1 MLRVWPWPKTQSKTP
16 PKQALKTCLA
26 RTTEYEKEKKK
37 VLSCLPRNLHLEYTR
52 DYISYSPFH
61 LPPVCIHFNN
71 CYLLLCCKWI
81 PSRALLSSS
90 SSSSLLSYCDCEA
103 LRARARRGALEV
115 FFIIIIITPWT
126 LNLWTVQSHTRSAS
140 CYATVSSVWQP
151 FARAA
156 MTLDRSGSGA
166 EEEAVADGDS
176 TIIRPWRGF

>member
-1 MLRVWPWPKTQSKTP
+1 MKKKR
-16 PKQALKTCLA
+16 
-26 RTTEYEKEKKK
+26 KK
-37 VLSCLPRNLHLEYTR
+37 VLYCLPRNLHLDYTC

-103 LRARARRGALEV
+103 PRARARRGALEV
-115 FFIIIIITPWT
+115 FFIIIIIIIIIIFTPWT
-126 LNLWTVQSHTRSAS
+126 LNLWTVQSHSSSAS

-151 FARAA
+151 FAMAA